1 MSSSPNSTVIAGH
14 SITLW
19 CKSSHQNIS
28 WYKEGSDTPMAK
40 GNNLTIYD
48 ATVIDEGTYYC
59 AEEPDGPRGS
69 LKVLVIG
76 RSVHNNCAY

>member
-1 MSSSPNSTVIAGH
+1 
-14 SITLW
+14 
-19 CKSSHQNIS
+19 
-28 WYKEGSDTPMAK
+28 MAK
-40 GNNLTIYD
+40 GKNLTIYD